1 MRSPNL
7 ATNAQYVPTD
17 IRSDVEEETV
27 QGSRRT
33 LAHRVKGMQT
43 RGGNRMF
50 STLRFIGKWTQWY
63 CVLRRRMDLDL
74 FIPCGMGSGWLAAE
88 HEDDHVSNGSPE
100 RTHGCASAF
109 A

>member
-63 CVLRRRMDLDL
+63 CVLRRRNGFGPFHSVRYGL
-74 FIPCGMGSGWLAAE
+74 WLAR
-88 HEDDHVSNGSPE
+88 S
-100 RTHGCASAF
+100 
-109 A
+109 